1 MKHGEAYEHSL
12 HKRPDGVFP
21 EMLSHFASGPRR
33 GMTGTGSG
41 RPITL
46 IGAGLAGSLLATM
59 LARRGWQVDV
69 YEKRGDPRLK
79 GYEGGRSIN
88 LALAE
93 RGRNALRQAGA
104 EDAVMAHAVMM
115 RGRMVHFA
123 DGRQQLQRYGR
134 DDSEVIWSIHRG
146 DLNITL
152 LDLAEQA
159 GAHIHFHQRLESVDF
174 DACTARFGDDAYG
187 NGDQSQAITFE
198 TLVGT
203 DGAGSALRAE
213 MSREQDLGERVEFL
227 GHSYREL
234 EIPPAVDG
242 GFRIEPNA
250 LHIWPRGNY
259 MCIALPNDEKTF
271 TVTLF
276 LPNKGDPSFAS
287 VQTAAQ
293 ARALFERDFSDAVP
307 LIPELERDWE
317 QNPPGLL
324 ATLYL
329 DRWHLGGKAVLLGDA
344 AHAMVPFH
352 GQGMNCAF
360 EDCVVLARH
369 LDTHER
375 TEDAFTA
382 FEAERMPNA
391 LAIQEMALENYL
403 EMRDRV
409 DDADFLLQRELEL
422 ALERRHP
429 GRFVP
434 HYSMVTFMLI
444 PYATAQARTRVQRE
458 LLEQATAGKHSLAEI
473 DWDAVDAQVTA
484 QLDILVDAAASQSV
498 RTDENDAVAAATGSD
513 LPEAP

>member
-1 MKHGEAYEHSL
+1 MAATQARS
-12 HKRPDGVFP
+12 
-21 EMLSHFASGPRR
+21 
-33 GMTGTGSG
+33 
-41 RPITL
+41 ITL
-46 IGAGLAGSLLATM
+46 IGAGLAGALLATL

-93 RGRNALRQAGA
+93 RGRNALRHA
-104 EDAVMAHAVMM
+104 DADDEVMAHAVMM

-159 GAHIHFHQRLESVDF
+159 GARIHFHQRLESVDF
-174 DACTARFGDDAYG
+174 DACIARFGDDAG
-187 NGDQSQAITFE
+187 GSGAHVRAVGFA

-203 DGAGSALRAE
+203 DGAGSSLRAA
-213 MSREQDLGERVEFL
+213 MAKRQDLGERVEFL
-227 GHSYREL
+227 GHSYKEL
-234 EIPPAVDG
+234 EIPPAADG
-242 GFRIEPNA
+242 SFRIEPNA
-250 LHIWPRGNY
+250 LHIWPRGHY

-276 LPNKGDPSFAS
+276 LPNEGDPSFAS
-287 VQTAAQ
+287 VQSAAQ
-293 ARALFERDFSDAVP
+293 ARALFERDFSDALP
-307 LIPELERDWE
+307 LIPNLEKDWQE
-317 QNPPGLL
+317 NPPGLL

-369 LDTHER
+369 LQAHER
-375 TEDAFTA
+375 TEDAFAA

-391 LAIQEMALENYL
+391 LAIQQMALENYL

-422 ALERRHP
+422 ALEHRHP

-458 LLEQATAGKHSLAEI
+458 ILEQATAGRESIADI
-473 DWDAVDAQVTA
+473 DWEAVDAQVMA
-484 QLDILVDAAASQSV
+484 RLDVLVDAA
-498 RTDENDAVAAATGSD
+498 
-513 LPEAP
+513 